1 MTEKHNKL
9 CKCFVCTGI
18 TWNKNTKGIM
28 KANKTSFKK
37 GEHPSTKTEFKKGIK
52 PYNYVLVDTITIRQT
67 KNDKKRRWIKI
78 GDPNKWIEYA
88 KYIYIKHNGKIPK
101 GGIIHHIDG
110 NSLNDNIN
118 NLLLTNRS
126 KHFYIHNI
134 GELGKIAIQKKVWNK
149 KNALVVA
156 KN

>member
-1 MTEKHNKL
+1 MTKKHKKL

-37 GEHPSTKTEFKKGIK
+37 GEHPSIKTEFKKGQPPINK
-52 PYNYVLVDTITIRQT
+52 LSIGTITIRQS
-67 KNDKKRRWIKI
+67 KNDTQRKWIKI
-78 GDPNKWIEYA
+78 KEPNTWIEHA
-88 KYIYIKHNGKIPK
+88 RYIYIKHNGKITK
-101 GGIIHHIDG
+101 RDIIHHIDG
-110 NSLNDNIN
+110 NSLNDDIN
-118 NLLLTNRS
+118 NLLLTTR
-126 KHFYIHNI
+126 KEHFNKHNI
-134 GELGKIAIQKKVWNK
+134 GELGRIAVTKKTWK